1 MKSSYIVI
9 LCGMITL
16 LFIVAVSGTMVI
28 PMSGNG
34 KANAQAQDHSPV
46 FNGED
51 IGRIDFIHYAKPDGI
66 GKPPS
71 AEKPPKVV
79 TCYDLMG
86 IRLKSLPVNYVVN
99 SSNTQSL
106 QPGFITDAIS
116 ASVRTWDDN
125 TSAGL
130 FASGTTGDAQYRIFD
145 GKNAITFG
153 RDDPGIIAV
162 TTVYYSRRTKEI
174 LEFDIRFNEYY
185 IWGKAT
191 PSPDDPDYMDLQ
203 NIATHELG
211 HAIGLGDI
219 YNDPC
224 SDVTMYGYSWYEET
238 KKQTLEPQ
246 DITGLQ
252 SIYGA

>member
-1 MKSSYIVI
+1 M
-9 LCGMITL
+9 LGGMIIL
-16 LFIVAVSGTMVI
+16 LSIVAVSGTMVI
-28 PMSGNG
+28 PMSENG

-71 AEKPPKVV
+71 AVKPPKVD

-86 IRLKSLPVNYVVN
+86 IRWKSLPVNYIVN
-99 SSNTQSL
+99 PSNTQSL
-106 QPGFITDAIS
+106 PQGFITDAIS
-116 ASVRTWDDN
+116 ASALTWDDS
-125 TSAGL
+125 TSSGL
-130 FASGTTGDAQYRIFD
+130 FAAGTTGDVRYRVFD
-145 GKNAITFG
+145 GMNAITFG
-153 RDDPGIIAV
+153 DDDPGIIAV
-162 TTVYYSRRTKEI
+162 TSVWYSRRTKEI

-185 IWGKAT
+185 TWGEAT
-191 PSPDDPDYMDLQ
+191 LSADDPDCMDLQ

-211 HAIGLGDI
+211 HAVGLGDV
-219 YNDPC
+219 YNPDC
-224 SDVTMYGYSWYEET
+224 SAVTMYGYSDYEDIE
-238 KKQTLEPQ
+238 KRDLELP